1 MCWLMPGTVSCC
13 GGTTLSVK
21 GLAGWHT
28 SPPGPCYQLSAH
40 QNAQLQLDLERLR
53 AAPHMVSEHPWG
65 VLSCAQSLSVVAPCH
80 RFTLIASSLQRE
92 RCCAFLQAGGSALK
106 CLFISSWGQAVK
118 HRPSG
123 LLTTGSVIVHC
134 AVFKADTLNCLVS
147 ILLSTSESHFS
158 RDSFISLFGSLCS
171 SHDKKAILPG
181 KEDHPP
187 SNEQ

>member
-1 MCWLMPGTVSCC
+1 MLAHARHCVLLWQHHSECEGSGWVAQLTLRALLSAQCTPKCPAAAGPGTPQSSPTHGLRAPLGCALLCPVSVC
-13 GGTTLSVK
+13 G
-21 GLAGWHT
+21 
-28 SPPGPCYQLSAH
+28 SPMSQIHSDCLLSA
-40 QNAQLQLDLERLR
+40 ERAMLCLPASR
-53 AAPHMVSEHPWG
+53 R
-65 VLSCAQSLSVVAPCH
+65 LSPKMPV
-80 RFTLIASSLQRE
+80 
-92 RCCAFLQAGGSALK
+92 
-106 CLFISSWGQAVK
+106 SSWGQAVK

-123 LLTTGSVIVHC
+123 LLTTGSLIVHC